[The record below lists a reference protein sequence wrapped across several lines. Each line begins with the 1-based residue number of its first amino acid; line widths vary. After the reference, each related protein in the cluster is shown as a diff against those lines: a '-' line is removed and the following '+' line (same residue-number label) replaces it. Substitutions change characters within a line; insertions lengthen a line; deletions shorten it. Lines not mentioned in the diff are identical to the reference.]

1 MRLARF
7 SSTNVAPLAAALG
20 ALLLVPG
27 SSQAGDH
34 KIFPGSFCQ
43 QATTDSTSLEYNYS
57 LYGGVLQTEAPGGTE
72 GGAGADFSCPILRDN
87 EANTTGFKFYAW
99 VNDFW
104 GENGDDEIE
113 QVVCSVGIRKSDGSG
128 QLDWETRASGVEFTG
143 MVKLDWGT
151 SLATSE
157 AFAVYYMDCFVPT
170 YSGVHSYR
178 TDEP

>member
-1 MRLARF
+1 MRLPQITTAL
-7 SSTNVAPLAAALG
+7 TGAALG
-20 ALLLVPG
+20 ALLVIPG
-27 SSQAGDH
+27 TSDAADH
-34 KIFPGSFCQ
+34 KIFPGSSCQ
-43 QATTDSTSLEYNYS
+43 QSNTDTVALEYNYS
-57 LYGGVLQTEAPGGTE
+57 VFGGVLQAEAPGGTE
-72 GGAGADFSCPILRDN
+72 GGAGANFSCPIVRDN

-99 VNDFW
+99 VNDMW

-113 QVVCSVGIRKSDGSG
+113 RVVCSVGIRKSDGSG
-128 QLDWETRASGVEFTG
+128 QLDWETRASGIEFTG

-157 AFAVYYMDCFVPT
+157 PFAVYYMDCFVPT

>member
-1 MRLARF
+1 MRLAQY
-7 SSTNVAPLAAALG
+7 SSVTMAAALG
-20 ALLLVPG
+20 ALLFVPG
-27 SSQAGDH
+27 SSEAGDQ

-43 QATTDSTSLEYNYS
+43 QATTDSTALEYNYS
-57 LYGGVLQTEAPGGTE
+57 VYGGVLQTEAPGGTQ

-87 EANTTGFKFYAW
+87 EATTTGFKFYTW
-99 VNDFW
+99 VNDQW
-104 GENGDDEIE
+104 PENGDDDLER
-113 QVVCSVGIRKSDGSG
+113 VVCSVGIRKSDGSG

-157 AFAVYYMDCFVPT
+157 AYAVYYMDCFVPT

-178 TDEP
+178 TDEL

>member
-1 MRLARF
+1 MRPRKI
-7 SSTNVAPLAAALG
+7 STAVIYLG
-20 ALLLVPG
+20 AAIGALVVIPG
-27 SSQAGDH
+27 TSGAGDH

-43 QATTDSTSLEYNYS
+43 QSNTDTESLQYNYS
-57 LYGGVLQTEAPGGTE
+57 VYGGVLQTEAPGGSA
-72 GGAGADFSCPILRDN
+72 AGANYSCPILRDN
-87 EANTTGFKFYAW
+87 EANTNGFKFYAW
-99 VNDFW
+99 VNDQW
-104 GENGDDEIE
+104 GANEDHELE

-128 QLDWETRASGVEFTG
+128 QLDWETRSSGVEFTG

-151 SLATSE
+151 SLATGE